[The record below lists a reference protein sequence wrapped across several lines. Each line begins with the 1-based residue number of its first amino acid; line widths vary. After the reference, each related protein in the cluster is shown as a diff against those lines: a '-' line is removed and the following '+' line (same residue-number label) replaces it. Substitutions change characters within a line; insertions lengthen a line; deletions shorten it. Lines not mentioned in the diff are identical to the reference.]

1 MKQFSFYLKD
11 TYSET
16 FFPKERVKSKIQI
29 INILLESIRY
39 ILLNPNVEKSE
50 AVAEI
55 KVVIDKMSRI
65 FFFSEN
71 KYYSIV
77 FPFKITEEDNNYYLY
92 TKNDIEI
99 NSYFISKVKSAI
111 NCDSFS
117 DSCVLDFAD
126 SLFDYDNGDEQIWD
140 FIKELMLLEDGY
152 IRYDSDLKGY
162 EEAKAKGYPNR
173 HPINHYDLFYTSPAT
188 FKIGL
193 DNNHSLSEMID
204 LVDIKTDCRFIK
216 N

>member
-1 MKQFSFYLKD
+1 MKQYSFYIKD
-11 TYSET
+11 SYSDT
-16 FFPKERVKSKIQI
+16 FFPKERVKTKIQI
-29 INILLESIRY
+29 INILLESSRY
-39 ILLNPNVEKSE
+39 ILLNPEVIKDE

-55 KVVIDKMSRI
+55 RVVVDKMSRL

-77 FPFKITEEDNNYYLY
+77 FPFKINKEGDNFYLL

-111 NCDSFS
+111 NCDNFN
-117 DSCVLDFAD
+117 DSCVLEFAD
-126 SLFDYDNGDEQIWD
+126 YLLDYENENEQVWN

-152 IRYDSDLKGY
+152 VRYDCDLNGFN
-162 EEAKAKGYPNR
+162 EAKEKGYPLR
-173 HPINHYDLFYTSPAT
+173 HPLNHYDLFYTSPAT

-193 DNNHSLSEMID
+193 DRNHSLNEMID